1 MPRKDHILSHECD
14 PIAQQLGM
22 LLGYAI
28 HMAGGTLKMP
38 TMKAMED
45 FLVDNFA
52 VDKSTD
58 DNGNVILTLLPQTK
72 GSDKVN

>member
-1 MPRKDHILSHECD
+1 VTKQTHINSGECS

-28 HMAGGTLKMP
+28 HMAGGTIKMP
-38 TMKAMED
+38 PMKAIED

-72 GSDKVN
+72 GSNKVN